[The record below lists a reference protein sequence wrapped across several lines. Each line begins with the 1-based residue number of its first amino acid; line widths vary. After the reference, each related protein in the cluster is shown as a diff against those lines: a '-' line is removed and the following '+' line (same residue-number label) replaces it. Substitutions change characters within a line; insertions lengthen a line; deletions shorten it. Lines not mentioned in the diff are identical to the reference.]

1 MRPKWTHVKFNFP
14 RYLEIVRFSWFLHN
28 FRVFYDRA
36 GFSVNQK
43 YRHFRRINQVWKS
56 ERLVVPANQTVSW
69 VVFDKILISKIF
81 FLRIIRLEFPKN
93 NLSMVR
99 VSYYCVR
106 LKDLTPLRCH
116 MITSTWPW
124 DPRTMTRWSCD
135 LIMWCSI
142 LKEVLKNW
150 LSMRLT
156 QVRLN
161 YCLTSL
167 GNK

>member
-14 RYLEIVRFSWFLHN
+14 RYLKIVRFSWFLHN

-116 MITSTWPW
+116 MITVHVTLGPSN
-124 DPRTMTRWSCD
+124 DDTM
-135 LIMWCSI
+135 IMWLDHVMFNFKRSSKK
-142 LKEVLKNW
+142 LVKHEVDSGQIKL
-150 LSMRLT
+150 LSYQFR
-156 QVRLN
+156 
-161 YCLTSL
+161 
-167 GNK
+167 

>member
-14 RYLEIVRFSWFLHN
+14 RYLKIVRFSWFLHN

-43 YRHFRRINQVWKS
+43 YWWIVIFGESTEWENQNV
-56 ERLVVPANQTVSW
+56 LCPPANQTVSRVW
-69 VVFDKILISKIF
+69 ISKIF

-116 MITSTWPW
+116 MITVHVTLGPSN
-124 DPRTMTRWSCD
+124 DDTM
-135 LIMWCSI
+135 IMWLDHVMFNFKRSSKK
-142 LKEVLKNW
+142 LVKHEVDSGQIKL
-150 LSMRLT
+150 LSYQFR
-156 QVRLN
+156 
-161 YCLTSL
+161 
-167 GNK
+167 

>member
-1 MRPKWTHVKFNFP
+1 MQPKCTHVKKLKNSTFHDISKLP
-14 RYLEIVRFSWFLHN
+14 V
-28 FRVFYDRA
+28 FRD
-36 GFSVNQK
+36 
-43 YRHFRRINQVWKS
+43 
-56 ERLVVPANQTVSW
+56 
-69 VVFDKILISKIF
+69 FDKISSRLRWIGNFRSTGFFEEMTGLPRRLEKSIRIF
-81 FLRIIRLEFPKN
+81 FLRIIRLYLSIN
-93 NLSMVR
+93 NLSIVK

-106 LKDLTPLRCH
+106 LKDLTPL
-116 MITSTWPW
+116 SVTWFS
-124 DPRTMTRWSCD
+124 PRDLGTLKRWHD
-135 LIMWCSI
+135 IMWLIMWCSI